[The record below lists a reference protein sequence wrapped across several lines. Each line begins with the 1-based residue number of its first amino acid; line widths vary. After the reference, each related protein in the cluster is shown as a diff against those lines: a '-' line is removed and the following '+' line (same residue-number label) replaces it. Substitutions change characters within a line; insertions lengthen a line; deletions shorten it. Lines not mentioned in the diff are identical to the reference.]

1 MGSSK
6 SVARAANWDLL
17 RSLAMFLVVVV
28 HTSTMLG
35 PIHGF
40 ETAALINRLALIC
53 DPIFFMLSGYFALRP
68 MKRSLKNYYLN
79 KVSTV
84 LLPLVLY
91 ALLLYGCSEYSQ
103 GLSLGGYFLYFA
115 NLLANGWWFIPALVP
130 CLVVAPFLYKGLEA
144 LSDRQVMLVGA
155 ILAALFLSGGVFTSL
170 RWLFASM
177 GIETLA
183 NMAELALKI
192 VPPSMLTSYP
202 AYYQFFIL
210 GGIFYRL
217 APVIDR
223 RMGNCLIAAGMAFW
237 LIDVAWGVLG
247 LPLQDP
253 SYFWV
258 FSAFGVMV
266 LFARIDIG
274 SALAQRAISWVAKR
288 SYAVYLLQYTTIHLF
303 SSVLYGM
310 EPFGPVVLMAAPF
323 RIAVWFS
330 VTLGAYFLALAVA
343 SVFDPL
349 VLSKLQQ
356 WFKKTFIKPEKPS
369 ESAKN
374 L

>member
-1 MGSSK
+1 
-6 SVARAANWDLL
+6 
-17 RSLAMFLVVVV
+17 
-28 HTSTMLG
+28 
-35 PIHGF
+35 
-40 ETAALINRLALIC
+40 
-53 DPIFFMLSGYFALRP
+53 
-68 MKRSLKNYYLN
+68 
-79 KVSTV
+79 
-84 LLPLVLY
+84 
-91 ALLLYGCSEYSQ
+91 
-103 GLSLGGYFLYFA
+103 
-115 NLLANGWWFIPALVP
+115 
-130 CLVVAPFLYKGLEA
+130 
-144 LSDRQVMLVGA
+144 
-155 ILAALFLSGGVFTSL
+155 
-170 RWLFASM
+170 
-177 GIETLA
+177 
-183 NMAELALKI
+183 
-192 VPPSMLTSYP
+192 MLTSYP

-223 RMGNCLIAAGMAFW
+223 RIGNCLIAAGMAFW
-237 LIDVAWGVLG
+237 LIDVVWGVLG

-266 LFARIDIG
+266 LFGRIDVG
-274 SALAQRAISWVAKR
+274 SALAQRTISWVAKR
-288 SYAVYLLQYTTIHLF
+288 SYTVYLLQYTTIHLF

-310 EPFGPVVLMAAPF
+310 EPFGPVMLMAAPF
-323 RIAVWFS
+323 RIAVWVA